1 MKAASD
7 VCLQALDAAFLMR
20 RESYMQNT
28 ELLLKKLT
36 LEEKCALLSGA
47 ETFKTRGMP
56 EHGIPQIWLSDGP
69 HGLRKQAGESDH
81 LGLNPSVPATCFPTA
96 SAVANSWDAALGEEI
111 GAALGEEAAA
121 QEVSVVLG
129 PGLNMKRNPLCGRSF
144 EYFSEDP
151 YLSGEIAAA
160 HIRGVQ
166 SQGVGTSLKHF
177 AANNQETRRMTV
189 SANVD
194 ERTLREIYLA
204 SFEGAVKGGHPWTV
218 MCAYNKL
225 NGVYCSENPWLLTQ
239 VLRKEWGFDGLV
251 MSDWG
256 AVNDRVKGVPA
267 GLELEMPESG
277 PAHDRDLVA
286 AVREGRLKES
296 DLDTTCE
303 RLLTLVKKYLDNRR
317 EGEVFDRG
325 MQHHQARKI
334 AREAMVLLKN
344 DGAVLPIRGN
354 RKVAFIGRFAEKP
367 RYQGGGSSHITVSEE
382 LSALEAVRSVCP
394 VTYAPAFSLEEDVVD
409 EALQAEA
416 VEAAKAADVAVLFLG
431 LPEFIESEGFDRKDM
446 ALPRCQLELVK
457 RILQVQKNVAVVL
470 HNGAPVELP
479 FADDVPAI
487 LEAYLAGQA
496 GGGAV
501 VDLLFGAV
509 SPCGK
514 LAETFPL
521 RLEDTPAYLNF
532 PGDGD
537 SVNYAEGIYVGYR
550 YYDKRKLPVRF
561 PFGHGLTY
569 TTFRYDNLRL
579 SGDVFRGEPLK
590 VEVDVT
596 NTGAMAAKEIVQF
609 YVRPDHPGK
618 DRPVRELK
626 GFDKVFLQPGETA
639 TASCTLDA
647 RSFSYWEERIGDWY
661 AEPGLYQVEAAA
673 SSRDIRLSA
682 PVTVENKPLPVRV
695 TLDTPLEDIWK
706 IPGGR
711 EVLGKLISGVN
722 EASNDDNLGAASQAM
737 MEAMLRDTPMH
748 NLIGFSWDKLT
759 LQQLKD
765 TVRQLNQMQGLQ
777 DEE

>member
-1 MKAASD
+1 
-7 VCLQALDAAFLMR
+7 MR
-20 RESYMQNT
+20 PPNRKGSEEFFMDIQQIISQM
-28 ELLLKKLT
+28 T
-36 LEEKCALLSGA
+36 LEEKAALCQGRSSW
-47 ETFKTRGMP
+47 FTRAVERLGVP
-56 EHGIPQIWLSDGP
+56 EMMMSDGP
-69 HGLRKQAGESDH
+69 HGLRKQDLEKENGGVNDAIKA
-81 LGLNPSVPATCFPTA
+81 VCYPTA
-96 SAVANSWDAALGEEI
+96 VGTACSFDRALLEEM
-111 GAALGEEAAA
+111 GSLLGQTCQAEK
-121 QEVSVVLG
+121 VGVILG
-129 PGLNMKRNPLCGRSF
+129 PAANIKRTPLCGRNF

-225 NGVYCSENPWLLTQ
+225 NGAYCSENAWLLTQ

-286 AVREGRLKES
+286 AVREGRLQES

-303 RLLTLVKKYLDNRR
+303 RLLTLVQKYLDNRR

-325 MQHHQARKI
+325 VQHHQARKI

-537 SVNYAEGIYVGYR
+537 NVNYAEGI
-550 YYDKRKLPVRF
+550 
-561 PFGHGLTY
+561 
-569 TTFRYDNLRL
+569 
-579 SGDVFRGEPLK
+579 
-590 VEVDVT
+590 
-596 NTGAMAAKEIVQF
+596 
-609 YVRPDHPGK
+609 
-618 DRPVRELK
+618 
-626 GFDKVFLQPGETA
+626 
-639 TASCTLDA
+639 
-647 RSFSYWEERIGDWY
+647 
-661 AEPGLYQVEAAA
+661 
-673 SSRDIRLSA
+673 
-682 PVTVENKPLPVRV
+682 
-695 TLDTPLEDIWK
+695 
-706 IPGGR
+706 
-711 EVLGKLISGVN
+711 
-722 EASNDDNLGAASQAM
+722 
-737 MEAMLRDTPMH
+737 
-748 NLIGFSWDKLT
+748 
-759 LQQLKD
+759 
-765 TVRQLNQMQGLQ
+765 
-777 DEE
+777 

>member
-1 MKAASD
+1 MD
-7 VCLQALDAAFLMR
+7 VRQIISEM
-20 RESYMQNT
+20 
-28 ELLLKKLT
+28 T
-36 LEEKCALLSGA
+36 LEEKAALCQGRGSW
-47 ETFKTRGMP
+47 FTRAVERLGVP
-56 EHGIPQIWLSDGP
+56 EMMMSDGP
-69 HGLRKQAGESDH
+69 HGLRKQDLEKENSGANDAIKA
-81 LGLNPSVPATCFPTA
+81 VCYPTA
-96 SAVANSWDAALGEEI
+96 AGTACSFDRALLEEM
-111 GAALGEEAAA
+111 GALLGQTCQAEK
-121 QEVSVVLG
+121 VGVILG
-129 PGLNMKRNPLCGRSF
+129 PAANIKRTPLCGRNF

-189 SANVD
+189 SANAD
-194 ERTLREIYLA
+194 QRTLREIYLA
-204 SFEGAVKGGHPWTV
+204 SFEGAVKGGRPWTV

-256 AVNDRVKGVPA
+256 AVSDRVKGVPA

-277 PAHDRDLVA
+277 ALHDQELAA

-296 DLDTTCE
+296 DLDTACE
-303 RLLTLVKKYLDNRR
+303 RLLTLVKKALDNRR
-317 EGEVFDRG
+317 EGETFDRG

-344 DGAVLPIRGN
+344 DGGLLPIRGN
-354 RKVAFIGRFAEKP
+354 KKVAFIGRFAEKP

-394 VTYAPAFSLEEDVVD
+394 VTYAPAFSLEEDAVD
-409 EALQAEA
+409 EALQAQA
-416 VEAAKAADVAVLFLG
+416 VETAKAADVAVLFLG

-446 ALPRCQLELVK
+446 SLPKCQLTLVE

-479 FADDVPAI
+479 FAGQAPAI

-537 SVNYAEGIYVGYR
+537 NVNYAEGVYVGYR
-550 YYDKRKLPVRF
+550 YYDKRKLPVLF

-579 SGDVFRGEPLK
+579 SGNVFRGEPLK

-596 NTGAMAAKEIVQF
+596 NTGSVAAKEIVQF
-609 YVRPDHPGK
+609 YVRPDHSGK

-639 TASCTLDA
+639 TAACVLDA
-647 RSFSYWEERIGDWY
+647 RSFSYWEERIGGWY

-682 PVTVENKPLPVRV
+682 PVTVENRPLPVRV
-695 TLDTPLEDIWK
+695 TLDTPLGDIWA

-711 EVLGKLISGVN
+711 EQLSQLISGVN
-722 EASNDDNLGAASQAM
+722 EASQEENLGAASQAM
-737 MEAMLRDTPMH
+737 MEAMLRDTPLH
-748 NLIGFSWDKLT
+748 NLISFGSRTLT
-759 LQQLKD
+759 TPQLRD
-765 TVRQLNQMQGLQ
+765 FAQSLNHMQGLA
-777 DEE
+777 E

>member
-1 MKAASD
+1 MD
-7 VCLQALDAAFLMR
+7 VQQIVSQM
-20 RESYMQNT
+20 
-28 ELLLKKLT
+28 T
-36 LEEKCALLSGA
+36 LEEKAALCQGRSSW
-47 ETFKTRGMP
+47 FTRAVKRLGVP
-56 EHGIPQIWLSDGP
+56 EMMMSDGP
-69 HGLRKQAGESDH
+69 HGLRKQDLEKENGGVNDAIK
-81 LGLNPSVPATCFPTA
+81 AICYPTA
-96 SAVANSWDAALGEEI
+96 AGTACSFDRGLLEELGAL
-111 GAALGEEAAA
+111 LGQTCQAEN
-121 QEVSVVLG
+121 VGVILG
-129 PGLNMKRNPLCGRSF
+129 PAVNIKRTPLCGRNF

-204 SFEGAVKGGHPWTV
+204 SFEGAVKSGHPWTL

-225 NGVYCSENPWLLTQ
+225 NGVYCSENAWLLTQ

-256 AVNDRVKGVPA
+256 AVSDRVKGVPA

-277 PAHDRDLVA
+277 PYHDQELAA

-296 DLDTTCE
+296 DLDTACE

-325 MQHHQARKI
+325 VQHHQARKI

-344 DGAVLPIRGN
+344 DGGVLPIRGN
-354 RKVAFIGRFAEKP
+354 KKVAFIGRFAEKP

-394 VTYAPAFSLEEDVVD
+394 VTYAPAFSLEEDTVD
-409 EALQAEA
+409 EALLAEA

-457 RILQVQKNVAVVL
+457 RVMQVQKNVAVVL

-479 FADDVPAI
+479 FADDVPAM

-537 SVNYAEGIYVGYR
+537 NVNYAEGVYVGYR

-596 NTGAMAAKEIVQF
+596 NTGHMAAKEIVQF

-647 RSFSYWEERIGDWY
+647 RSFSYWEARIGDWY

-673 SSRDIRLSA
+673 SSRDIRLTA

-695 TLDTPLEDIWK
+695 TLDSPLGDIWA

-711 EVLGKLISGVN
+711 EVLGRLINGVN
-722 EASNDDNLGAASQAM
+722 EASQEDNLGAASQAM

-748 NLIGFSWDKLT
+748 NLLSFGGGKLT
-759 LQQLKD
+759 MEQLRQ
-765 TVRQLNQMQGLQ
+765 TVRQLNDMQGLA
-777 DEE
+777 EEN

>member
-1 MKAASD
+1 
-7 VCLQALDAAFLMR
+7 
-20 RESYMQNT
+20 
-28 ELLLKKLT
+28 
-36 LEEKCALLSGA
+36 
-47 ETFKTRGMP
+47 
-56 EHGIPQIWLSDGP
+56 
-69 HGLRKQAGESDH
+69 
-81 LGLNPSVPATCFPTA
+81 
-96 SAVANSWDAALGEEI
+96 
-111 GAALGEEAAA
+111 
-121 QEVSVVLG
+121 
-129 PGLNMKRNPLCGRSF
+129 
-144 EYFSEDP
+144 
-151 YLSGEIAAA
+151 
-160 HIRGVQ
+160 
-166 SQGVGTSLKHF
+166 
-177 AANNQETRRMTV
+177 MTV

-204 SFEGAVKGGHPWTV
+204 SFEGAVKGGHPWTL

-225 NGVYCSENPWLLTQ
+225 NGVYCSENAWLLTQ

-256 AVNDRVKGVPA
+256 AVSDRVKGVPA

-277 PAHDRDLVA
+277 PYHDQELAA

-296 DLDTTCE
+296 DLDTACE

-325 MQHHQARKI
+325 VQHHQARKI

-344 DGAVLPIRGN
+344 DGGVLPIRGN
-354 RKVAFIGRFAEKP
+354 KKVAFIGRFAEKP

-394 VTYAPAFSLEEDVVD
+394 VTYAPAFSLEEDTVD
-409 EALQAEA
+409 EALLAEA

-457 RILQVQKNVAVVL
+457 RVMQVQKNVAVVL

-479 FADDVPAI
+479 FADDVPAM

-521 RLEDTPAYLNF
+521 HLEDTPAYLNF

-537 SVNYAEGIYVGYR
+537 NVNYAEGVYVGYR

-596 NTGAMAAKEIVQF
+596 NTGDMAAKEIVQF

-647 RSFSYWEERIGDWY
+647 RSFSYWEARIGDWY

-673 SSRDIRLSA
+673 SSRDIRLTA

-695 TLDTPLEDIWK
+695 TLDSPLGDIWA

-711 EVLGKLISGVN
+711 EVLGRLINGVN
-722 EASNDDNLGAASQAM
+722 EATQEDNLGAASQAM

-748 NLIGFSWDKLT
+748 NLLSFGGGKLT
-759 LQQLKD
+759 MEQLRQ
-765 TVRQLNQMQGLQ
+765 TVRQLNDMQGLT
-777 DEE
+777 EEN

>member
-1 MKAASD
+1 MD
-7 VCLQALDAAFLMR
+7 VRQIISEM
-20 RESYMQNT
+20 
-28 ELLLKKLT
+28 T
-36 LEEKCALLSGA
+36 LEEKAALCQGRGSW
-47 ETFKTRGMP
+47 FTRAVERLGVP
-56 EHGIPQIWLSDGP
+56 EMMMSDGP
-69 HGLRKQAGESDH
+69 HGLRKQDLEKENSGANDAIKA
-81 LGLNPSVPATCFPTA
+81 VCYPTA
-96 SAVANSWDAALGEEI
+96 AGTACSFDRALLEEM
-111 GAALGEEAAA
+111 GALLGQTCQAEK
-121 QEVSVVLG
+121 VGVILG
-129 PGLNMKRNPLCGRSF
+129 PAANIKRTPLCGRNF

-189 SANVD
+189 SANAD
-194 ERTLREIYLA
+194 QRTLREIYLA
-204 SFEGAVKGGHPWTV
+204 SFEGAVKGGRPWTV

-256 AVNDRVKGVPA
+256 AVSDRVKGVPA

-277 PAHDRDLVA
+277 ALHDQELAA

-296 DLDTTCE
+296 DLDTACE
-303 RLLTLVKKYLDNRR
+303 RLLTLVKKALDNRR
-317 EGEVFDRG
+317 EGETFDRG

-344 DGAVLPIRGN
+344 DGGLLPIRGN
-354 RKVAFIGRFAEKP
+354 KKVAFIGRFAEKP

-394 VTYAPAFSLEEDVVD
+394 VTYAPAFSLEEDAVD
-409 EALQAEA
+409 EALQAQA
-416 VEAAKAADVAVLFLG
+416 VETAKAADVAVLFLG

-446 ALPRCQLELVK
+446 SLPKCQLTLVE

-479 FADDVPAI
+479 FAGQAPAI

-537 SVNYAEGIYVGYR
+537 NVNYAEGVYVGYR
-550 YYDKRKLPVRF
+550 YYDKRKLPVLF

-579 SGDVFRGEPLK
+579 SGNVFRGEPLK

-596 NTGAMAAKEIVQF
+596 NTGSVAAKEIVQF

-639 TASCTLDA
+639 TAACVLDA
-647 RSFSYWEERIGDWY
+647 RSFSYWEERIGGWY

-682 PVTVENKPLPVRV
+682 PVTVENRPLPVRV
-695 TLDTPLEDIWK
+695 TLDTPLGDIWA

-711 EVLGKLISGVN
+711 EQLSQLISGVN
-722 EASNDDNLGAASQAM
+722 EASQEENLGAASQAM
-737 MEAMLRDTPMH
+737 MEAMLRDTPLH
-748 NLIGFSWDKLT
+748 NLISFGSRTLT
-759 LQQLKD
+759 TQQLRD
-765 TVRQLNQMQGLQ
+765 FAQSLNHMQGLA
-777 DEE
+777 E

>member
-1 MKAASD
+1 
-7 VCLQALDAAFLMR
+7 
-20 RESYMQNT
+20 
-28 ELLLKKLT
+28 
-36 LEEKCALLSGA
+36 
-47 ETFKTRGMP
+47 
-56 EHGIPQIWLSDGP
+56 
-69 HGLRKQAGESDH
+69 
-81 LGLNPSVPATCFPTA
+81 
-96 SAVANSWDAALGEEI
+96 
-111 GAALGEEAAA
+111 
-121 QEVSVVLG
+121 
-129 PGLNMKRNPLCGRSF
+129 
-144 EYFSEDP
+144 
-151 YLSGEIAAA
+151 
-160 HIRGVQ
+160 
-166 SQGVGTSLKHF
+166 
-177 AANNQETRRMTV
+177 MTV
-189 SANVD
+189 SANAD

-204 SFEGAVKGGHPWTV
+204 SFEGAVKGGHPWTL

-225 NGVYCSENPWLLTQ
+225 NGVYCSENAWLLTQ

-256 AVNDRVKGVPA
+256 AVSDRVKGVPA

-277 PAHDRDLVA
+277 PYHDQELAA

-296 DLDTTCE
+296 DLDTACE

-325 MQHHQARKI
+325 VQHHQARKI

-344 DGAVLPIRGN
+344 DGGVLPIRGN
-354 RKVAFIGRFAEKP
+354 KKVAFIGRFAEKP

-394 VTYAPAFSLEEDVVD
+394 VTYAPAFSLEEDAVD
-409 EALQAEA
+409 EALLTQA
-416 VEAAKAADVAVLFLG
+416 VETAKAADVAVLFLG
-431 LPEFIESEGFDRKDM
+431 LPEFIESEGFDRRDM
-446 ALPRCQLELVK
+446 ALPQCQLELVK
-457 RILQVQKNVAVVL
+457 RVMQVQKNVAVVL

-532 PGDGD
+532 PGDRD
-537 SVNYAEGIYVGYR
+537 NVNYAEGIYVGYR

-596 NTGAMAAKEIVQF
+596 NTGDMAAKEIVQF
-609 YVRPDHPGK
+609 YVRPDHPSK

-639 TASCTLDA
+639 TASCLLDA
-647 RSFSYWEERIGDWY
+647 RSFSYWEASIGDWY

-673 SSRDIRLSA
+673 SSRDIRLTA

-695 TLDTPLEDIWK
+695 TLDTPLGDIWA

-711 EVLGKLISGVN
+711 EVLGRLINGVN
-722 EASNDDNLGAASQAM
+722 EAAQEDNLGAASQAM

-748 NLIGFSWDKLT
+748 NLLSFGGGKLT
-759 LQQLKD
+759 MEQLRQ
-765 TVRQLNQMQGLQ
+765 TVRQLNGMQGLA
-777 DEE
+777 EEN

>member
-1 MKAASD
+1 MGSLLGQT
-7 VCLQALDAAFLMR
+7 CQA
-20 RESYMQNT
+20 
-28 ELLLKKLT
+28 
-36 LEEKCALLSGA
+36 EKVGV
-47 ETFKTRGMP
+47 
-56 EHGIPQIWLSDGP
+56 I
-69 HGLRKQAGESDH
+69 
-81 LGLNPSVPATCFPTA
+81 
-96 SAVANSWDAALGEEI
+96 
-111 GAALGEEAAA
+111 
-121 QEVSVVLG
+121 LG
-129 PGLNMKRNPLCGRSF
+129 PAANIKRTPLCGRNF

-296 DLDTTCE
+296 DLDTTLRALADPGKEIPGQPPGGRGLRPGHAASPGPEDCPGGHGPAQE
-303 RLLTLVKKYLDNRR
+303 RRRGAAHPRKQEGGLHRPLRGKAPVSGRRQQPYHRQRGALRPGSRALRVPGDLCPRLL
-317 EGEVFDRG
+317 
-325 MQHHQARKI
+325 
-334 AREAMVLLKN
+334 
-344 DGAVLPIRGN
+344 P
-354 RKVAFIGRFAEKP
+354 
-367 RYQGGGSSHITVSEE
+367 GGG
-382 LSALEAVRSVCP
+382 RGGRG
-394 VTYAPAFSLEEDVVD
+394 APGRGGGGGARRRTWRCCSC
-409 EALQAEA
+409 
-416 VEAAKAADVAVLFLG
+416 G

-532 PGDGD
+532 PGRWG
-537 SVNYAEGIYVGYR
+537 
-550 YYDKRKLPVRF
+550 
-561 PFGHGLTY
+561 
-569 TTFRYDNLRL
+569 
-579 SGDVFRGEPLK
+579 
-590 VEVDVT
+590 
-596 NTGAMAAKEIVQF
+596 Q
-609 YVRPDHPGK
+609 
-618 DRPVRELK
+618 RELRR
-626 GFDKVFLQPGETA
+626 GHLCGLPLLRQA
-639 TASCTLDA
+639 QAA
-647 RSFSYWEERIGDWY
+647 R
-661 AEPGLYQVEAAA
+661 AL
-673 SSRDIRLSA
+673 
-682 PVTVENKPLPVRV
+682 PLRPRPH
-695 TLDTPLEDIWK
+695 LHHLPL
-706 IPGGR
+706 
-711 EVLGKLISGVN
+711 
-722 EASNDDNLGAASQAM
+722 
-737 MEAMLRDTPMH
+737 
-748 NLIGFSWDKLT
+748 
-759 LQQLKD
+759 
-765 TVRQLNQMQGLQ
+765 
-777 DEE
+777 